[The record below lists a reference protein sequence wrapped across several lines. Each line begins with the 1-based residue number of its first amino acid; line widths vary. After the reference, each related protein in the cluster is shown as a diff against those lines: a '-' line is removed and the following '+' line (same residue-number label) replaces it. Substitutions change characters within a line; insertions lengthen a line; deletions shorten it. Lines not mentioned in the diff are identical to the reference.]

1 MAKNRLQIKAGTLD
15 LELNGDADYIRD
27 AYSAMRSVVL
37 ARFQEALEADANGA
51 STPPRRSEPPALPD
65 DVPPPQNKPKPTVFR
80 PDSNTTN
87 PLFRLDAVKQQVEAG
102 KELVQVQLQM
112 IVCTSLYRRV
122 AALSRRDFQ
131 RSLFGNTIDADALA
145 TVYLNEGAAD
155 RLANQM
161 AFGNTLWR
169 ELTKAG
175 KAIVQGESG

>member
-1 MAKNRLQIKAGTLD
+1 
-15 LELNGDADYIRD
+15 
-27 AYSAMRSVVL
+27 
-37 ARFQEALEADANGA
+37 
-51 STPPRRSEPPALPD
+51 
-65 DVPPPQNKPKPTVFR
+65 
-80 PDSNTTN
+80 
-87 PLFRLDAVKQQVEAG
+87 
-102 KELVQVQLQM
+102 M